1 MENNE
6 TKPTEASEKKPLTR
20 WTINRDLCT
29 GCGECVDACLRSLL
43 VIEKRKVVMTN
54 EKLCS
59 QCGDCMMACTTR
71 AIVLT

>member
-29 GCGECVDACLRSLL
+29 GCGECVDACTRALL
-43 VIEKRKVVMTN
+43 EIVKKKVVMKD
-54 EKLCS
+54 EKGCP
-59 QCGDCMMACTTR
+59 QCGSCAAVCITR